1 LSSKI
6 HRKTELG
13 LWLELNGL
21 EKDWLLKKTG
31 LSLSIIMRVLYDESF
46 KPSGS
51 IIRKVYSVVK
61 NKDSTVKLSDFWVE

>member
-6 HRKTELG
+6 HRKTQLG

-31 LSLSIIMRVLYDESF
+31 LPSSIIIRVLHDESF

-51 IIRKVYSVVK
+51 IKRKVYSVVK
-61 NKDSTVKLSDFWVE
+61 NKDSTVKLSDFWLD